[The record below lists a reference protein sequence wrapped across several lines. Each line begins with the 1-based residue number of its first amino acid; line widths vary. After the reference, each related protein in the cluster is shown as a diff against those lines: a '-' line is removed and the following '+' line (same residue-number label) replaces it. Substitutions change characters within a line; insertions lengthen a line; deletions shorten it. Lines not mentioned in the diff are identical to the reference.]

1 MGTKINNERVRRRRR
16 RYRIWLVLE
25 RHRVHRFF
33 FIIKAMILLLSTSFN
48 ELVSHRLSSIPWIS
62 IDSLPCRPS
71 SSHSSS
77 VSLIRSQ
84 SNRIN
89 LSHCSANSRTSLLGH
104 LRHRIVVDV
113 GHTLARRIL
122 RRIASFVDRSSALF
136 VVSSFRALHATGKQ
150 MAMACSMFVTRPCP
164 TDSSSSASSICLSF
178 HVVRGQLE

>member
-1 MGTKINNERVRRRRR
+1 
-16 RYRIWLVLE
+16 
-25 RHRVHRFF
+25 
-33 FIIKAMILLLSTSFN
+33 MILLLNTSCN

-62 IDSLPCRPS
+62 IDSLQCRPS

-104 LRHRIVVDV
+104 LRHLRHRIVVDV
-113 GHTLARRIL
+113 GHSLARRIL

-136 VVSSFRALHATGKQ
+136 VVSSFRALHAPGKQ